1 MLLSHEDF
9 TLTRDELE
17 AINRIIREAAAN
29 LDRAGEDPS
38 DGVVVTFGFS
48 PFGRS
53 LDVSANGAVPRPV
66 S

>member
-1 MLLSHEDF
+1 MLSHEDF

-17 AINRIIREAAAN
+17 AINRIISDAAAN
-29 LDRAGEDPS
+29 LNRAGEDPS
-38 DGVVVTFGFS
+38 DGVMVTFGFS

-53 LDVSANGAVPRPV
+53 LGVCVNGASWVPL